1 MQTAGVGGAYPR
13 HHYSQQQVAS
23 ALKRRWSE
31 GLENPDVPD
40 RLFARVGVKGRY
52 LAQPIELE
60 ESMDRRRRPSGRYSI
75 LATIGLGSCAELVLL
90 H

>member
-52 LAQPIELE
+52 LAPPSELE
-60 ESMDRRRRPSGRYSI
+60 RSTARRRPPSGRYSI
-75 LATIGLGSCAELVLL
+75 LATMVPGFCAELVLL